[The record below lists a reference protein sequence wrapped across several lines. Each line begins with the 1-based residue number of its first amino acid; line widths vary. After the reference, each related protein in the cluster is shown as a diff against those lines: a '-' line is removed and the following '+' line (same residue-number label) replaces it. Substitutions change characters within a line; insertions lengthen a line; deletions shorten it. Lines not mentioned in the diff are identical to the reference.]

1 MEKVILG
8 QCVINPK
15 GTVREAYNLV
25 RGVSLPYYGA
35 RLDNL
40 IIYRAHIMKDG
51 EDIRDKTT
59 IAFHDGTLVLDQFK
73 DK

>member
-8 QCVINPK
+8 QCVINSK

-35 RLDNL
+35 RLDKK

-51 EDIRDKTT
+51 EDIQGKKT
-59 IAFHDGTLVLDQFK
+59 IAFHDGILVLDQFI

>member
-8 QCVINPK
+8 QCVINSK

-25 RGVSLPYYGA
+25 RGLSLPYYVA
-35 RLDNL
+35 RLDNK
-40 IIYRAHIMKDG
+40 IIYRAHILKDG
-51 EDIRDKTT
+51 EDIQDKKT
-59 IAFHDGTLVLDQFK
+59 IAFHDGILVLDQFM